1 MSKTQASDKEN
12 TSAAMPASSQ
22 GEGGDPSHGM
32 PLLELNKRTA
42 KIGNWI
48 MKVSKA
54 RVLEYGS
61 VYQGRP
67 QTNHKLLVIFTTK
80 DEGQYCT
87 GLMKTVKKNVDE
99 LKTLLSTKFLEGN
112 VFRMTKITFT
122 ADNTDYI
129 STPFKSAIDLRT
141 TTYSRLLTE
150 PCHIPS
156 VPSPPS
162 PIKEIVSI
170 PLRKGNSPTFDVTAV
185 PTFSPV
191 RYAQTAKGYRAI
203 VDVTLVDGSIT
214 STNKNAE
221 IFFTTYIP
229 ASQGKQDCE
238 AMNALVQQQGK
249 PTSFFALKIFTRTT
263 ADKREI
269 TASDDFF
276 WIPAEGN
283 KAEQLQLDSQGLQSL
298 PDSQRER
305 LTKTDDWEPK
315 QARDFLAEPA
325 LHNTLALLEA
335 YSGNNARPVD
345 DKVFQLNY
353 CQIEP
358 PEMGTNLLTKWGNL
372 FLPRTLAQDPTASLT
387 LALREKAALSLAGL
401 DPDDKTASDTFQ
413 RLAAE
418 GTLQFPLLSSIRVH
432 LRAPTTEAELQSSP
446 SDGPERDRV
455 SLVIV
460 EAEEQDLSQAP
471 NNSFL
476 DLLTY
481 LSECAPRTDGMVA
494 ANLDMIERSAHYPL
508 QVNFGDHVRQC
519 DKALV
524 LVISKE
530 KTIQTKIGEGSYRLT
545 TRNVI
550 DGVLDQAG
558 LVEEPPAA
566 FTLVGM
572 CTEQNLKDGVLDPPR
587 SGKKQQ
593 AALAL
598 ITSVLG
604 DGAFMLQMVQLVPQ
618 DDFASASRLVQ
629 KLIELSRKTQFHG
642 TDTRPSWETTE
653 THPAAKMR
661 KCRKLGNNPTD
672 CSL

>member
-1 MSKTQASDKEN
+1 MSAS
-12 TSAAMPASSQ
+12 SAAMPASSQ

-32 PLLELNKRTA
+32 PLLELNRKSA
-42 KIGNWI
+42 KIGNWVL
-48 MKVSKA
+48 KVAKA
-54 RVLEYGS
+54 RILEYGGTF
-61 VYQGRP
+61 QGKP

-80 DEGQYCT
+80 EEGQYCT

-99 LKTLLSTKFLEGN
+99 LKTMLTTKFVEGN
-112 VFRMTKITFT
+112 VFKMTKVTFT

-141 TTYSRLLTE
+141 TLCTRLLTE

-170 PLRKGNSPTFDVTAV
+170 PLRKGNSPTFDITAV
-185 PTFSPV
+185 PTFSPP
-191 RYAQTAKGYRAI
+191 RYAQTGKGYRAI

-229 ASQGKQDCE
+229 ASQGGECPE
-238 AMNALVQQQGK
+238 AMTELVQQQGK
-249 PTSFFALKIFTRTT
+249 PTSFFALKIFTRTS

-269 TASDDFF
+269 TASDDFY
-276 WIPAEGN
+276 WRPAEGK
-283 KAEQLQLDSQGLQSL
+283 KAEQLQLESQGLQSL
-298 PDSQRER
+298 PDNQRER

-315 QARDFLAEPA
+315 QARNFLTEPA
-325 LHNTLALLEA
+325 LHNTLALLDA
-335 YSGNNARPVD
+335 YSGNNAHPVD
-345 DKVFQLNY
+345 DRVFQLNY
-353 CQIEP
+353 VQIEP
-358 PEMGTNLLTKWGNL
+358 PEMGTNLLTKFGSI
-372 FLPRTLAQDPTASLT
+372 FLPRTITQDPTATLT
-387 LALREKAALSLAGL
+387 LALREKAALTLAGL
-401 DPDDKTASDTFQ
+401 DPDDKTAPDTFQ
-413 RLAAE
+413 RHAAD
-418 GTLQFPLLSSIRVH
+418 GTLQFPLLSSMRVH

-471 NNSFL
+471 NNSFTE
-476 DLLTY
+476 LLMH

-494 ANLDMIERSAHYPL
+494 ANLHMIEPSAHYPL
-508 QVNFGDHVRQC
+508 QINFGDHVRQC

-530 KTIQTKIGEGSYRLT
+530 RTIQSKIGEGSYRLT

-550 DGVLDQAG
+550 DGAG
-558 LVEEPPAA
+558 LVEESSAT

-572 CTEQNLKDGVLDPPR
+572 CTEQNLKDAVLDPPR
-587 SGKKQQ
+587 SGRKQQ

-598 ITSVLG
+598 ITSVLT

-629 KLIELSRKTQFHG
+629 KLIDLSRKTKFHG
-642 TDTRPSWETTE
+642 TETRPSWETEE
-653 THPAAKMR
+653 THPLQSLR